1 MKKRCLYFLFLI
13 TTLGYSQQNYQR
25 TLKLMGSRFDIT
37 VVANDSV
44 QGAKYIDFAIAEIER
59 IETLISSWDSQSQ
72 TSLINKN
79 AGKRAVSVH
88 PELWQLIKRSL
99 DISQV
104 TDGAFDITYA
114 SMDRIWDFNNPDPAL
129 PSAEDIRA
137 SVSKVG
143 FKKVK
148 LDKEKHTVFLKE
160 NGMKI
165 GFGAIGKGYAADMA
179 KKLLMKQGVSG
190 GIINASGDMNT
201 WGQQANGK
209 PWKIA
214 LTNPLNKNQ
223 VFVSFNLKEE
233 AVVTSGNYEKF
244 KMLDGKRYSHII
256 DPRSGWPAS
265 GLASVTIFAPQAELA
280 DALATAVFVMGKE
293 TGLNL
298 IQQIPKVKAIIIDDQ
313 GSIFTSKNIEIDRTW
328 EN

>member
-1 MKKRCLYFLFLI
+1 
-13 TTLGYSQQNYQR
+13 
-25 TLKLMGSRFDIT
+25 MGSRFDIT
-37 VVANDSV
+37 VVAKDSV
-44 QGAKYIDFAIAEIER
+44 QGDKYINTAVAEIKR
-59 IETLISSWDSQSQ
+59 IEKLISSWDPQSQ
-72 TSLINKN
+72 TSFINKY
-79 AGKRAVSVH
+79 AGKKAVTVH

-99 DISQV
+99 SISKA

-114 SMDRIWDFNNPDPAL
+114 SMDRIWDFNNPDTSL
-129 PSAEDIRA
+129 PSAEEIRA

-143 FKKVK
+143 FDKVV
-148 LDKEKHTVFLKE
+148 LNEENHTVLLKKS
-160 NGMKI
+160 GMKI

-179 KKLLMKQGVSG
+179 KKLLIKQGVSG

-223 VFVSFNLKEE
+223 VFASFNLNEE
-233 AVVTSGNYEKF
+233 AVVTSGNYEKY
-244 KMLDGKRYSHII
+244 KMIDGKRYSHII

-293 TGLNL
+293 TGMNL
-298 IQQIPKVKAIIIDDQ
+298 VHQIPKVKAIIIDDQ
-313 GSIFTSKNIEIDRTW
+313 GRIFTSKNIEINRTW